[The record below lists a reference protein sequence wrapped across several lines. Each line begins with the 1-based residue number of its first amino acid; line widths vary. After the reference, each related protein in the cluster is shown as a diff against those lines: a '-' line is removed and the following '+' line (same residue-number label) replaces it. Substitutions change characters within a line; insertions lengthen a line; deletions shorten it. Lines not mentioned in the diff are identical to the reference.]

1 MLKTESYFENIE
13 DIYQNSPC
21 GFMSIYADGTIIS
34 VNDTLLNWLGFEREE
49 LIGDK
54 KFQDLLTIGGK
65 IYFQTHLSLLLQLE
79 GVFQEISLE
88 FMAKSLIKIPVL
100 INANKMKE
108 DGTKA
113 IFRLSILNI
122 TQRKRY
128 EKELILSRKVAEN
141 KTKKLR
147 QINVE
152 LERFAYRASHDIQAP
167 LNTFSGIVFLLEE
180 NDYVSKNEELKELV
194 QLLKDKTEHM
204 RTMVRDL
211 LEYTKLEGVKKFEPV
226 SLTNALNTAVL
237 MLEGDIHK
245 NSAVVHVLELPE
257 VSGVEIQLT
266 SLFQN
271 LLSNAI
277 KYRSEENPIISV
289 ESEKS
294 NGFYTIRVKDNGVGI
309 DVKHNKK
316 IFGFMERLP
325 NSDDI
330 QGSGIGL
337 STSKRIVEN
346 HGGKIGVDS
355 EPGKG
360 STFYFTIPAEK
371 PVRTSV

>member
-1 MLKTESYFENIE
+1 M
-13 DIYQNSPC
+13 
-21 GFMSIYADGTIIS
+21 
-34 VNDTLLNWLGFEREE
+34 
-49 LIGDK
+49 
-54 KFQDLLTIGGK
+54 
-65 IYFQTHLSLLLQLE
+65 
-79 GVFQEISLE
+79 E

>member
-79 GVFQEISLE
+79 GVFQEISME

-211 LEYTKLEGVKKFEPV
+211 LEYTKLEGVKKFEAV

-371 PVRTSV
+371 PVRTTV

>member
-79 GVFQEISLE
+79 GVFQEISME

-237 MLEGDIHK
+237 MLEGDIYK

-271 LLSNAI
+271 LISNAI

-371 PVRTSV
+371 PVRTTV